1 MDISASLLEDI
12 GRFFLL
18 IVRFAGI
25 GFIPVFSTR
34 NVPVQW
40 RVAFI
45 LLLAFLSWQ
54 SGLAGTYAG
63 DVFNLAYYG
72 SLALE
77 LILGLSLALVVQFF
91 FAGIQLSGQYL
102 DTQMGFG
109 ITNVLDPM
117 TGTAMPL
124 LGNFQYIL
132 CMFVFLEIDGHI
144 QLLEAMR
151 ASYEFIPLGG
161 VNWLQI
167 ESLTGYFSD
176 LFGGIFL
183 TGFKLGA
190 PIMVALMISDFVLG
204 FMTRMVPQ
212 LNVFMVSMPLKI
224 SLGMV
229 FLSLLIPF
237 YIMILNKLLVEMLD
251 QVIQVIRVL
260 S

>member
-1 MDISASLLEDI
+1 MDISAPLLEDI

-18 IVRFAGI
+18 IARFAGI

-45 LLLAFLSWQ
+45 LTLTLLSWQ
-54 SGLAGTYAG
+54 SGLAGGYAG
-63 DVFNLAYYG
+63 AVFNLAYYG
-72 SLALE
+72 SLFLE
-77 LILGLSLALVVQFF
+77 LVLGLSLALVVHFI

-117 TGTAMPL
+117 MGTAMPL

-161 VNWLQI
+161 VDWIQI
-167 ESLTGYFSD
+167 ETLTRYFSD

-183 TGFKLGA
+183 TGFKLAA
-190 PIMVALMISDFVLG
+190 PIMTTLMISDVVLG
-204 FMTRMVPQ
+204 FMNRMVPQ
-212 LNVFMVSMPLKI
+212 LHVFMVSMPVKI

-229 FLSLLIPF
+229 FLWMLIPF
-237 YIMILNKLLVEMLD
+237 YIIILNKLLVQMLD
-251 QVIQVIRVL
+251 QIMRVIQVL
-260 S
+260 A